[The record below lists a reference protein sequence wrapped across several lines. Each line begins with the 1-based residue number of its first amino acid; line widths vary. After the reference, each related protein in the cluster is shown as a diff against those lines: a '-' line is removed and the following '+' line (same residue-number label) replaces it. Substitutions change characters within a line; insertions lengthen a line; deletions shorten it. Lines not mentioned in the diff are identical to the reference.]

1 MGSGSKKYDDA
12 CCDYFYGSICL
23 VGLCGTGPTRGE
35 FCFDCSVASRLLDM
49 GVGKGRANSKA
60 GLSSVFSCVTAA
72 GRASRSLAFRIPVT
86 CHETFTF
93 DLSVLIVK

>member
-12 CCDYFYGSICL
+12 CCDYFYGFICL

-35 FCFDCSVASRLLDM
+35 FCFDCSVASRLLDT
-49 GVGKGRANSKA
+49 GVGKGCGNSGA
-60 GLSSVFSCVTAA
+60 DWSSVFCCVTAV
-72 GRASRSLAFRIPVT
+72 GLALRPLTFRIPVT